1 MDMETLKVDGLTK
14 QFGDFKAVDNISFSV
29 KEGEIV
35 GFLGPNGAGKTT
47 TIQMLLGITTPTA
60 GSIAYFGHDFFRY
73 PRRALEKINFT
84 SAFNNLQGRMSTW
97 ENMLVFSHLY
107 GVKDPEPK
115 IRKLVKEFNMEEYVN
130 KRYWD
135 LSTGQRTRANF
146 IKALLNDPK
155 LILMDEPT
163 ASLDPDVAD
172 RTLSYIEKLRKDR
185 QITVLYTSHNMTEV
199 TRICDRVIFID
210 RGRIVAHDTPL
221 GLTRRIQEAQ
231 LRLTFNE
238 GASTIRDYLLS
249 QKQEFR
255 FEGEHVVYVKT
266 EEKLIPK
273 IIFGLSK
280 VGIYMTDIEIKKPT
294 LEHVFLQIARGYSHV
309 FSQD

>member
-14 QFGDFKAVDNISFSV
+14 QFGSFKAVDNISFSV

-115 IRKLVKEFNMEEYVN
+115 IRRLVKEFNMEEYVN

-199 TRICDRVIFID
+199 TRICDRAIFID

-255 FEGEHVVYVKT
+255 FEGEHVVYVKP

-294 LEHVFLQIARGYSHV
+294 LEHVFLQIARGHSHV